1 MAYQWKLARKIM
13 LSIIRRFLH
22 ICFDIFPSACT
33 YGFYTTRMERL
44 KLSKGILQPTRSE
57 KENSPGHT
65 HDFISKHAYICM
77 YICVQV
83 AFRIQFSTGMRGAM
97 GGTETTTCQ
106 LTFAISGLFPG
117 QIPGLNCSPP
127 LAFRYGL
134 ESIQL
139 LFNLLDLKTP
149 CKMHKSLNNILK
161 YVWRYLRIWLYTQI
175 IFLNIEKKITY
186 FKCYVH
192 CVTIIYLTESILKF
206 SCLTQTLISL
216 LLINKMP
223 CLDFQGNSMN
233 LSRTRQVS
241 HFPLR
246 TSHLLAI
253 NS

>member
-1 MAYQWKLARKIM
+1 MEIGKKNNA
-13 LSIIRRFLH
+13 
-22 ICFDIFPSACT
+22 
-33 YGFYTTRMERL
+33 FYY
-44 KLSKGILQPTRSE
+44 SSF
-57 KENSPGHT
+57 ST
-65 HDFISKHAYICM
+65 HLFWYFSQCM
-77 YICVQV
+77 YIWILYNANGTLKAVKRNFTAHAKRKRKFTRAYTRFYIEACPYMYVCVQV

-139 LFNLLDLKTP
+139 LFNLLDLNTP

-175 IFLNIEKKITY
+175 IYLNIEEKITY